1 MKNLVIIGAGDFARE
16 VSWLVE
22 RINRQS
28 AEWNL
33 LGFVDDGEVGA
44 CAAGYPVLGKIDWL
58 CRYTEAVWAV
68 CAVGT
73 GAVRKRIWERLKAC
87 KNVHPAVLID
97 PAAVIGRDCEIG
109 GGSII
114 CAGTVLTVDV
124 KVGAHCIIN
133 LNCTLG
139 HDCVLE
145 PCCTVNPGTNISGK
159 VHVGECTDI
168 GTGTKL
174 VQGKT
179 VAPNVILGAG
189 AVVSRDIRESGTYVG
204 VPARKV
210 NKDGLSK

>member
-97 PAAVIGRDCEIG
+97 PAAVIG

-159 VHVGECTDI
+159 VHIGECTDI

-204 VPARKV
+204 VPARRV
-210 NKDGLSK
+210 H